1 MSLEILGASTLSLAA
16 SPMEGLYRLGLLE
29 TVVPGLPEAHRLSED
44 LHTWADAVFVGP
56 NTVLLDNPPLTGYAD
71 SARQPVRV
79 TLDPSAKIPPSYRFL
94 DGSVRTL
101 IGVSEGTPRAY
112 VELLTARGIEPIYC
126 GTSRVELAAFL
137 AELARHGISN
147 VLVEGGG
154 RLNRALIDQGLVD
167 RIHLMLLPVLLADDD
182 PVAWMDKLRESQV
195 PMGRLELADCDCR
208 DGFLILR
215 YEPVQSCLDALGGA
229 RVAIPSRPR

>member
-29 TVVPGLPEAHRLSED
+29 TLVPGLPEARRLSED
-44 LHTWADAVFVGP
+44 LRAWADAVFVGP
-56 NTVLLDNPPLTGYAD
+56 STVLLDNPPLSDYGGSGRMPA
-71 SARQPVRV
+71 RV

-101 IGVSEGTPRAY
+101 IGVSDGTPRAY

-126 GTSRVELAAFL
+126 GASRVELGAFL
-137 AELARHGISN
+137 AELARQGITN

-154 RLNRALIDQGLVD
+154 RLNRALIDQRLVD
-167 RIHLMLLPVLLADDD
+167 RVHLLLLPVLLAGDD
-182 PVAWMDKLRESQV
+182 PVAWMDKLRESQI
-195 PMGRLELADCDCR
+195 PLGCLELADCDCR
-208 DGFLILR
+208 DGFLLLR
-215 YEPVQSCLDALGGA
+215 YEVVQSCLEAA
-229 RVAIPSRPR
+229 RVANPSRAR